1 LPACF
6 GRENLCRTETP
17 VRFFV
22 GCLLLSFATGVPVQG
37 AEWFVDNVAG
47 SDLNDGTARDN
58 SIAGSGPF
66 RTINRAMNAA
76 GKGDTVILNDT
87 GEAYRETIAMQGG
100 RHSGTADFPFRL
112 VGNGAVLDGTTPVPH
127 LQWEHH
133 RDNVFRYRPYR
144 LHHQILYDAGL
155 PLVEKK
161 AATHGAVPELA
172 PKEWAIVGG
181 YIYFC
186 TEPGKLPLDYDLAC
200 ALHPVGIT
208 LYEVRH
214 VEIRDVILQG
224 YQIDGINVHSNAF
237 DVEIVDVT
245 SRGNGR
251 SGVSFGGASRASLI
265 GSLVGDNR
273 EAQVRAEG
281 QARVLVSGCEVLA
294 NTAPAIVE
302 AGGYI
307 QVENPVGE
315 AAAVAPASAELPID
329 GP

>member
-1 LPACF
+1 
-6 GRENLCRTETP
+6 

-22 GCLLLSFATGVPVQG
+22 GCLLLTLATALPVQG

-47 SDLNDGTARDN
+47 SDTNDGTAPDN

-66 RTINRAMNAA
+66 RSINRAMRAA
-76 GKGDTVILNDT
+76 GKGDTVILHNT
-87 GEAYRETIAMQGG
+87 GVPYREMISVQGG
-100 RHSGTADFPFRL
+100 RHSGTVDFPFRL
-112 VGNGAVLDGTTPVPH
+112 VGNGSILDGTTPVPD

-133 RDNVFRYRPYR
+133 DKNVFRYRPYR

-155 PLVEKK
+155 PLVERKP
-161 AATHGAVPELA
+161 ATHGAVPELA
-172 PKEWAIVGG
+172 PREWAIVGP

-208 LYEVRH
+208 LYEVRN
-214 VEIRDVILQG
+214 VEIRDIILQG
-224 YQIDGINVHSNAF
+224 FQVDGINVHSNAF
-237 DVEIVDVT
+237 DVRIVDVT

-265 GSLVGDNR
+265 DSLVGDNR

-307 QVENPVGE
+307 RVENPVGE
-315 AAAVAPASAELPID
+315 AAVIAPASAELPIEE
-329 GP
+329 PVSTTP